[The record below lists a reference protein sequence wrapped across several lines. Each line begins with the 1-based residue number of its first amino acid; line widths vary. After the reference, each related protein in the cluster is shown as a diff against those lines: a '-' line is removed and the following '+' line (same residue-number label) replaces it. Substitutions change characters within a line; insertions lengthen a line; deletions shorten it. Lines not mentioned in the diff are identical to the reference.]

1 MRFFLLIQLKNI
13 SLNLYSNFFIM
24 STIRITKQFSFETGH
39 ALYGYDGKCKNVHG
53 HSYKLSVTV
62 IGQPIADASNVK
74 FGMVIDFSDLKK
86 IVKEEIVDLFDHA
99 TVFNK
104 NTPHVELA
112 NELSN
117 RGHHVILVN
126 YQPTSENMVVD
137 FAEKIKNRLPNSVNL
152 HSLKLQETESSF
164 AEWYAADN

>member
-1 MRFFLLIQLKNI
+1 
-13 SLNLYSNFFIM
+13 M
-24 STIRITKQFSFETGH
+24 SKIRITKQFSFETGH

-62 IGQPIADASNVK
+62 VGKPISDSSNVK

-86 IVKEEIVDLFDHA
+86 IVKDEIVDVFDHA

-112 NELSN
+112 KELKD
-117 RGHHVILVN
+117 RGHSVLLLD
-126 YQPTSENMVVD
+126 YQPTSEMMVID
-137 FAEKIKNRLPNSVNL
+137 FSQKIRKRLPENIQL
-152 HSLKLQETESSF
+152 HSLKLQETDTSF
-164 AEWYAADN
+164 AEWYASDN